1 METKVISANRLEDGI
16 VVYITKDNNWSECIS
31 DAEVFN
37 DEAAC
42 DEALSKAYTA
52 EEACIVVS
60 SYLIDIEQQGEQY
73 NPTKYREFI
82 RVIGPTVRPDLAR
95 QVRS

>member
-1 METKVISANRLEDGI
+1 MGKKFSLSKGGDGI
-16 VVYITKDNNWSECIS
+16 VVYMTKNNNWSECIS
-31 DAEVFN
+31 DAQVFN
-37 DEAAC
+37 EEAAS

-52 EEACIVVS
+52 EEACIVVG

-95 QVRS
+95 RVRS